1 MSLLGAVES
10 ADWMGA
16 SMAAAGTQVANAA
29 VHIMSACAKPASMEK
44 MNQEVRRGLEAADSE
59 SVR

>member
-1 MSLLGAVES
+1 MSLLGAVQS

-16 SMAAAGTQVANAA
+16 SMAAASQVANAA
-29 VHIMSACAKPASMEK
+29 VHIMSAYAKPASMEK
-44 MNQEVRRGLEAADSE
+44 MNQEVRRGLEAAESE